1 MGVRIWVVREGAAA
15 ADAEPWLSPEER
27 SRADGLAVADVRW
40 TFILS
45 RALQRALGARR
56 LGVPA
61 DQVEISRAC
70 THCPDGGHG
79 KPHFVAAPELDYS
92 VSHTQGLI
100 VLAASDN
107 TRVGVDVESGSRAIE
122 PAGMTRL
129 LASESELRTL
139 PAAPELDERV
149 LLRLWAR
156 KEAVVKLTGHGLLQV
171 PFTALSVD
179 GPVARID
186 APPAGWPT
194 EPVHLTDLPLGPGSV
209 AALATTGRREV
220 TVTEL
225 TRVADLDL

>member
-1 MGVRIWVVREGAAA
+1 MGVRIWVVREGATS

-56 LGVPA
+56 LGVPP

-79 KPHFVAAPELDYS
+79 KPRLVAAPELDYS

-122 PAGMTRL
+122 PVGMTRL

-139 PAAPELDERV
+139 PAAPELDQRV

-156 KEAVVKLTGHGLLQV
+156 KEAVVKLTGHGLLRV
-171 PFTALSVD
+171 PFSALSVD
-179 GPVARID
+179 GSVARID

-209 AALATTGRREV
+209 AALATTRRRKV

-225 TRVADLDL
+225 TRVADLTL